1 MTRPSLGDR
10 ILIFREPWLSMVL
23 DGRKAME
30 IRSRALTGK
39 YYIGMKKRIF
49 GVMTLGN
56 PQFIADSQA
65 FRHLREHHRVSGGL
79 PYKKT
84 FGLRILSVR
93 RIKPIAF
100 KHPPGAV
107 TVVRFCG

>member
-1 MTRPSLGDR
+1 
-10 ILIFREPWLSMVL
+10 MVL
-23 DGRKAME
+23 DGRKTME
-30 IRSRALTGK
+30 IRSRPLTGK

-49 GVMTLGN
+49 GVMTLGS
-56 PQFIADSQA
+56 PQHISDSQA

-79 PYKKT
+79 PSYKKT

-107 TVVRFCG
+107 AIVRYCG